1 MGITMS
7 DILNCNTGSKG
18 GSIDVS
24 YRKVVN
30 TAQFETET
38 IEASMH
44 IELEGNESSRAVALK
59 QAVAQAR
66 LEYVCIVS
74 LLTKGY
80 IKQEDFNERIQQ
92 IEAAIQLLSGKME
105 RIGKDGDL
113 FISFDGGIT
122 GESTVDIS
130 TVGENKVI
138 GVLEQANN
146 VANIIEQKKQSV
158 QQPVAQQTV
167 QQPVQQPV
175 AKQPVQQPVEQPVVQ
190 QPVAKQHVQ
199 QPVEQPV
206 VQQPVQQ
213 PVAKQHVQ
221 QPVAQQPV
229 QQPVQQTTKNAAEQH
244 VQYKPM
250 TVEEYYASVNK
261 KKEDGEK
268 NGVDM
273 SELGVPM
280 KLELGNYPGAE
291 DVTVE
296 NKGDVMSL
304 AKKMGARIGGKR

>member
-158 QQPVAQQTV
+158 QQPVAQQTE
-167 QQPVQQPV
+167 QQPEQQPV
-175 AKQPVQQPVEQPVVQ
+175 AKQPVQQPV
-190 QPVAKQHVQ
+190 AM
-199 QPVEQPV
+199 
-206 VQQPVQQ
+206 QPVQQ
-213 PVAKQHVQ
+213 TVEQTV
-221 QPVAQQPV
+221 V

>member
-66 LEYVCIVS
+66 LEYVCFVS

-175 AKQPVQQPVEQPVVQ
+175 AKQPVQQPV
-190 QPVAKQHVQ
+190 AKQPVQ

-206 VQQPVQQ
+206 
-213 PVAKQHVQ
+213 
-221 QPVAQQPV
+221 V

>member
-146 VANIIEQKKQSV
+146 VANIIDRKSV
-158 QQPVAQQTV
+158 V
-167 QQPVQQPV
+167 
-175 AKQPVQQPVEQPVVQ
+175 
-190 QPVAKQHVQ
+190 
-199 QPVEQPV
+199 
-206 VQQPVQQ
+206 
-213 PVAKQHVQ
+213 
-221 QPVAQQPV
+221 
-229 QQPVQQTTKNAAEQH
+229 
-244 VQYKPM
+244 
-250 TVEEYYASVNK
+250 
-261 KKEDGEK
+261 
-268 NGVDM
+268 
-273 SELGVPM
+273 
-280 KLELGNYPGAE
+280 
-291 DVTVE
+291 
-296 NKGDVMSL
+296 
-304 AKKMGARIGGKR
+304 